1 MKEVLKMKLKECV
14 KHILDDDCKDSM
26 KSAPPKEDVWNEI
39 QKRINS
45 DTTTAPVSDS
55 ETE

>member
-1 MKEVLKMKLKECV
+1 MKLEELIKST
-14 KHILDDDCKDSM
+14 LQDDCKDSM

-45 DTTTAPVSDS
+45 DTTTAPASDS